1 MYESDYKGDRRMKI
15 DCEELIR
22 ELEHRFFDAALK
34 EDFEREDEEVSITK
48 LTELK
53 SKMETYKE
61 IIKYLRLKINLEK
74 YEEARKGE

>member
-1 MYESDYKGDRRMKI
+1 MKI

-22 ELEHRFFDAALK
+22 ELEHRFFDTALQK
-34 EDFEREDEEVSITK
+34 DFEGEDEEISTTK
-48 LTELK
+48 LTQLI

-74 YEEARKGE
+74 YEQARKGE

>member
-1 MYESDYKGDRRMKI
+1 MKI

-22 ELEHRFFDAALK
+22 ELEHRFFDTALK
-34 EDFEREDEEVSITK
+34 EDFEREDEEVDFTK

-53 SKMETYKE
+53 AKMETYKE

-74 YEEARKGE
+74 YEEARKSE